1 VRRRSNTRERLL
13 AAAVDLIDERGVD
26 QLRMIDVAERVGVT
40 EPSIYKSFTNKD
52 ALIVAASIVRYER
65 GLLELFTAFVDR
77 VDAARSREE
86 FRTALR
92 DILRTALNDERA
104 VVRATRLSA
113 LGLALERPALAKA
126 IVTAQRKADAVL
138 EKGLER
144 AAAKGWVRTDVPA
157 VTLGFFAYTVVNGRH
172 LIELDPERTHAAD
185 WDRLAID
192 AVIASFEH
200 GLDPMTERRTDAD

>member
-1 VRRRSNTRERLL
+1 MRRRSNTRERLL

-26 QLRMIDVAERVGVT
+26 QLRMIDVAERVGIT
-40 EPSIYKSFTNKD
+40 EPSVYKSFASKD

-77 VDAARSREE
+77 VDAARSRQE

-92 DILRTALNDERA
+92 DILETALDDQRA

-113 LGLALERPALAKA
+113 LGLAQERPVLAEA
-126 IVTAQRKADAVL
+126 ILAAQRQADAL
-138 EKGLER
+138 LGEGLER

-157 VTLGFFAYTVVNGRH
+157 ATLGFFAYTVVNGRH
-172 LIELDPERTHAAD
+172 LVELDPERTHAAG

-192 AVIASFEH
+192 AVMASFEH
-200 GLDPMTERRTDAD
+200 GLDPITEA